1 MKYIVIGGVAGG
13 ASFSCRLRR
22 LDENAKITIYEKTNF
37 VSYANCGLPY
47 YISGVI
53 SKEESLTLQTP
64 LSLKERF
71 NLDVKVNHEVIKI
84 NPTKKEVV
92 VKNLLSN
99 EEFVDCYDKLIIA
112 TGANAIKITEDY
124 NGVFTLKTV
133 EDSIRIKKYIINN
146 NIKEAVVIG
155 GGFIGLEILEN
166 LKELGLK
173 LTLIEGGKHILPNI
187 DLEMAS
193 FLHEELK
200 KNDIDLILEKKVTKI
215 INEGNLINIYLN
227 DKVYKTKL
235 LIEAI
240 GVKPASS
247 LAINSNLELDLKNAI
262 KINEDFKTSNEDIYA
277 IGDVTLIKSDI
288 DNELYYLPLAGNA
301 NKEGRLLADKL
312 VLGDDTSLKA
322 CGTSILK
329 LFSLN
334 VASTGFSEE
343 VLKRK
348 NIHYQ
353 KIYLSPAN
361 HATYYPNANP
371 LIMKVLLADDYSIL
385 GAEIIGKDGV
395 DKRIDLLA
403 MAIKFKI
410 KAYELK
416 KLELAY
422 APPFGSAKD
431 PINMIGFMAE
441 NLKNGLIKQ
450 FYAEDIKQIIKD
462 NDAILIDVRTK
473 KEYAYNHIA
482 RSINIPV
489 DELRKNLAKIPL
501 NKKIYLIC
509 HSAIRSY
516 VASRILI
523 QKGYN
528 VSHLAGG
535 MIIYNAYLKSI
546 KEGEE

>member
-47 YISGVI
+47 YISGII

-84 NPTKKEVV
+84 NQDKKEVV
-92 VKNLLSN
+92 VKNLITK
-99 EEFVDCYDKLIIA
+99 EEFTDNYDKLIIA
-112 TGANAIKITEDY
+112 TGANAIKITNDSK
-124 NGVFTLKTV
+124 GIFTLKTV
-133 EDSIRIKKYIINN
+133 EDSIRIKKYIIDN

-166 LKELGLK
+166 LKELGLDV
-173 LTLIEGGKHILPNI
+173 TLIEGGKHILPNI
-187 DLEMAS
+187 DSEMAT
-193 FLHEELK
+193 FLHKELR
-200 KNDIDLILEKKVTKI
+200 KNNVNLLLGKKVTKI
-215 INEGNLINIYLN
+215 TNEDGLINIYLD
-227 DKVYKTKL
+227 DKVYQTNL

-240 GVKPASS
+240 GVKPASD
-247 LAINSNLELDLKNAI
+247 LAISSGLELDFKNAI
-262 KINEDFKTSNEDIYA
+262 KINGDFKTSKEDIYA
-277 IGDVTLIKSDI
+277 IGDVTLINSDI
-288 DNELYYLPLAGNA
+288 NNELYYLPLAGNA

-312 VLGDDTSLKA
+312 VMGDNTSIKA

-329 LFSLN
+329 LFSVN

-343 VLKRK
+343 ILKRK
-348 NIHYQ
+348 NINYQ

-361 HATYYPNANP
+361 HATYYPNATS

-385 GAEIIGKDGV
+385 GAQIIGKDGV

-403 MAIKFKI
+403 MAIKFDI

-431 PINMIGFMAE
+431 PINMIGFMTE
-441 NLKNGLIKQ
+441 NIKNGLIKQ
-450 FYAEDIKQIIKD
+450 FYAEDVKEIVKD
-462 NDAILIDVRTK
+462 NNALLIDVRTK
-473 KEYAYNHIA
+473 QEYEYNHIET
-482 RSINIPV
+482 SINIPV
-489 DELRKNLAKIPL
+489 DELRKNLAKIPF
-501 NKKIYLIC
+501 NKKLYLIC

-516 VASRILI
+516 VAARILI
-523 QKGYN
+523 QKGYD

-535 MIIYNAYLKSI
+535 MIIYNAYLKSV
-546 KEGEE
+546 KEGE